1 MLVLSSGALIDLDGT
16 ILVQLAVFFIALVVL
31 RALVFKP
38 MLRVFEAR
46 EEAIDGARREA
57 RRMEQEARAA
67 GDKFDDEMRSLRS
80 SATAERER
88 LRQEGQRLERT
99 ILDKVRQ
106 ETQRELGDAEA
117 QLQTEARRLRADIDA
132 TIPKLAAQIAEKL
145 LGREVA

>member
-16 ILVQLAVFFIALVVL
+16 ILVQLAVFFIALVIL

-67 GDKFDDEMRSLRS
+67 GDKFDDEMRGLRS

-106 ETQRELGDAEA
+106 ETQKELGDAEA
-117 QLQTEARRLRADIDA
+117 QLQIEARRLRADINA
-132 TIPKLAAQIAEKL
+132 TVPKLAGQIAEKL